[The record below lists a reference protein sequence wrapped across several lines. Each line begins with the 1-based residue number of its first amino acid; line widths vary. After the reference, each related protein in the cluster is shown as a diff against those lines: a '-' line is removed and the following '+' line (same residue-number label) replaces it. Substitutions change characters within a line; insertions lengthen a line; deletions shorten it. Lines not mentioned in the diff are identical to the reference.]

1 MPERDEAL
9 SLVREVYEAAREHG
23 PRILHARYDDWFSE
37 GFEWSPILLSSV
49 DGRSYRGKAEFGDY
63 WDQFLDAFT
72 VSKLGEGSLEAIDDE
87 RVLVTAD
94 LRVKGAGSGVPIDR
108 TVAYLFEVRD
118 GRITSG
124 RTFFSPSDA
133 REFLAHA

>member
-1 MPERDEAL
+1 MPRRDDAL
-9 SLVREVYEAAREHG
+9 SLVREMYEAAREHG
-23 PRILHARYDDWFSE
+23 PRILYTRYDDWFSDD
-37 GFEWSPILLSSV
+37 FEWSPILLSSV
-49 DGRSYRGKAEFGDY
+49 DGRSYRGKAEFGEY

-72 VSKLGEGSLEAIDDE
+72 VIELGEGSLEEIDDT
-87 RVLVTAD
+87 RVLITAE

-108 TVAYLFEVRD
+108 TVAYLFEIRE
-118 GRITSG
+118 GLATSG

>member
-1 MPERDEAL
+1 MPERRDAL
-9 SLVREVYEAAREHG
+9 SLVREMYEAAREHG
-23 PRILHARYDDWFSE
+23 PRIVLDRYEDWFSQD
-37 GFEWSPILLSSV
+37 FEWNPILLTSV
-49 DGRSYRGKAEFGDY
+49 DGRTYRGKAEFRNY
-63 WDQFLDAFT
+63 WDQFLDAFSE
-72 VSKLGEGSLEAIDDE
+72 VELGEGSIEAVEGDQ
-87 RVLVTAD
+87 VLITAG

-118 GRITSG
+118 GLVTSG